1 MEHPNEPDGPGPADP
16 DPDEHDPD
24 AAPGAAQGED
34 GSGTEAH
41 GRWEDL

>member
-1 MEHPNEPDGPGPADP
+1 MEHPNEPDGSGPADP

-24 AAPGAAQGED
+24 AALGAAQGDD
-34 GSGTEAH
+34 GFDAEAH